1 MNIAVVMA
9 GGFGTRLFPL
19 SRTNYPKQFL
29 RIFDNKSL
37 LSLTY
42 ERVKNLNIFDEVWVC
57 ANKKHLFLI
66 KRDIEEIGH
75 RMILEEESKNT
86 AFAILLS
93 VFRINDFHKRE
104 NNFVFFP
111 SDHFIFDNLEFN
123 ETIENLANY
132 LNKYE
137 KTFVIGVKPNFPST
151 EYGYIRKGKNIDNF
165 LYAVEKFIEKPNLS
179 KARYYCKSKNYLWN
193 SGIYAFNSEFFI
205 NDFFLINQGLNK
217 FAFGDNLLKNSKDF
231 PNISID
237 YLYSQK
243 SKNLVVLESSFGWSD
258 LGSFEEIGK
267 IINNHKKKVMG
278 LESSRYDV
286 IIDEFEVLSE
296 KKYCLI
302 DVKDLVVVDTKDFLL
317 ISKKGRSKKIANVLG
332 NIMQEKRDFNSFD
345 FRPWGYYR
353 EIEKLDQ
360 YRIKH
365 IVIYPKQELS
375 LQYHNHRDEYW
386 VVLRGKGKVFLDKE
400 WIEISEGD
408 FVRVPKGNLHK
419 VINEV
424 DEYLEIIE
432 VQIGNIL
439 SEQDIVRVEDKYM
452 RD

>member
-1 MNIAVVMA
+1 MNIAVIMA

-42 ERVKNLNIFDEVWVC
+42 ERVKNLDIFDEVWVC

-66 KRDIEEIGH
+66 KRDIEDIGH
-75 RMILEEESKNT
+75 KMILEEESKNT

-111 SDHFIFDNLEFN
+111 SDHFIFNDLEFN
-123 ETIENLANY
+123 KTMQNLVNY
-132 LNKYE
+132 LCKYE
-137 KTFVIGVKPNFPST
+137 KTFVIGVKPSFPST
-151 EYGYIRKGKNIDNF
+151 EYGYIKKGKSIDES
-165 LYAVEKFIEKPNLS
+165 LYVVERFIEKPNLG
-179 KARYYCKSKNYLWN
+179 KAKYYYKSKNYLWN

-205 NDFFLINQGLNK
+205 SDFFQINHDLNK
-217 FAFGDNLLKNSKDF
+217 FAFLGDLLGKSKDF

-267 IINNHKKKVMG
+267 IANNNKEKVIE
-278 LESSRYDV
+278 LESAGYNV
-286 IIDEFEVLSE
+286 IVDEFEALSE

-317 ISKKGRSKKIANVLG
+317 ISKKGKSKKIANVLG
-332 NIMQEKRDFNSFD
+332 SITQEKRDFNSFD

-353 EIEKLDQ
+353 EIEKLDK

-365 IVIYPKQELS
+365 IVVYPKQELS

-386 VVLRGKGKVFLDKE
+386 VVLRGNGRVFLDKE

-408 FVRVPKGNLHK
+408 FIRIPKGNLHK
-419 VINEV
+419 VINEA